1 MASRDPAATLA
12 RAQQQA
18 EIARLRL
25 EAFKARKALTM
36 LKRTYDAARPNQYH
50 PSRGDKR
57 SGDGAMQHAGTR
69 LRELA
74 RYLDENSDIAIAVL
88 DDLTN
93 KAIGNGI
100 GIEPTVKSARGGTLA
115 KGINDALRAMWRAW
129 TDEAIDTRRELPFSE
144 LQRIVFRSFAR
155 DGEVFT
161 RHIEGAAPIR
171 HRGPIPYSLELLE
184 ADYCPMDRWSV
195 TPAPGN
201 RIMHG
206 VELNGWGQA
215 VAFHFL
221 DQHPGDLGLVQSM
234 KFYQT
239 RRIAAD
245 GVTHLKFTRRLGQT
259 RGVTILHGALNRI
272 SDVKDYDE
280 SELIAARVASAFTV
294 AITRS
299 DGFQGDVKVQ
309 DGKRN
314 FELAP
319 GLIIDDLLPGE
330 SVETID
336 SKRPNTAYDNFR
348 TAQVRGVAGA
358 TGTAHS
364 SISRRYDGNYSAQR
378 QEMVESQIAYAVVR
392 RYFVQRWLREVYRR
406 AVDLAVLAGLVDLR
420 GADPASWYSFEPIE
434 PATPWIDPQKEAA
447 ADDLAIKSRVVSRHQ
462 VIRKRG
468 GDPSEVDA
476 QIAADPMR
484 IDTAPPAA
492 SAPAALP
499 TPSASNQGE

>member
-1 MASRDPAATLA
+1 MARDPAATLA
-12 RAQQQA
+12 RAQQAA
-18 EIARLRL
+18 ELARLRL
-25 EAFKARKALTM
+25 EAFKARQALTT

-50 PSRGDKR
+50 PKRGDKR
-57 SGDGAMQHAGTR
+57 SGDATMQHAGTR

-93 KAIGNGI
+93 KAIGTGI
-100 GIEPTVKSARGGTLA
+100 GIEPTVKTTRGALA
-115 KGINDALRAMWRAW
+115 LGANNALRAMWRAW
-129 TDEAIDTRRELPFSE
+129 TSETIDTRRELPFGE
-144 LQRIVFRSFAR
+144 LQRGVFRSFLR

-161 RHIEGAAPIR
+161 RHVEGTAPIK

-184 ADYCPMDRWSV
+184 ADFCPMDRITTV
-195 TPAPGN
+195 AAAGN
-201 RIMHG
+201 RIVHG

-221 DQHPGDLGLVQSM
+221 DHHPGDAELTRLRAL
-234 KFYQT
+234 YDT

-245 GVTHLKFTRRLGQT
+245 GVTHLKYTRRLGQT
-259 RGVTILHGALNRI
+259 RGVTVLHGALNRL

-299 DGFQGDVKVQ
+299 EGFQGDLKVQ
-309 DGKRN
+309 DGRRN

-378 QEMVESQIAYAVVR
+378 QEMVESQIAYTVIR
-392 RYFVQRWLREVYRR
+392 RYFVARWLREVYRR
-406 AVDLAVLAGLVDLR
+406 AVDLAVVTGLVDLR
-420 GADPASWYSFEPIE
+420 GADPASWYTFEPIE
-434 PATPWIDPQKEAA
+434 PATPWIDPAKEAA
-447 ADDLAIKSRVVSRHQ
+447 ADEQAIRARIVSRHQ

-476 QIAADPMR
+476 QIQADPMR
-484 IDTAPPAA
+484 IDTAAPGAPPAVVPLN
-492 SAPAALP
+492 SQ
-499 TPSASNQGE
+499 QGE

>member
-1 MASRDPAATLA
+1 MARDAAATLE
-12 RAQQQA
+12 RAKAQA

-25 EAFKARKALTM
+25 EAFKARRTLAT

-50 PSRGDKR
+50 PKRGDKR
-57 SGDGAMQHAGTR
+57 SGDGVMQHAGTR

-88 DDLTN
+88 DDITN
-93 KAIGNGI
+93 KAIGTGI
-100 GIEPTVKSARGGTLA
+100 GIEPTVKSARGGQLA
-115 KGINDALRAMWRAW
+115 KAINDALRAMWRGW
-129 TDEAIDTRRELPFSE
+129 TDEAVDTSRDLPFGE
-144 LQRIVFRSFAR
+144 LQRAVFRSFIR

-161 RHIEGAAPIR
+161 RHVEGAAPIV

-184 ADYCPMDRWSV
+184 ADYCPMDRWGT
-195 TPAPGN
+195 TPAAGN
-201 RIMHG
+201 RIVHG
-206 VELNGWGQA
+206 VELNGWRQA
-215 VAFHFL
+215 VAYHFL
-221 DQHPGDLGLVQSM
+221 DHHPGDYELHRLRSLLD
-234 KFYQT
+234 T
-239 RRIAAD
+239 RRIAAA
-245 GVTHLKFTRRLGQT
+245 GVTHLKHARRLGQT
-259 RGVTILHGALNRI
+259 RGVTVLHGALNRL
-272 SDVKDYDE
+272 SDIKDYDE
-280 SELIAARVASAFTV
+280 SELIAARVASAFTI

-299 DGFQGDVKVQ
+299 EGFTGNLQVQ
-309 DGKRN
+309 DGRRQ

-378 QEMVESQIAYAVVR
+378 QEMVESAIAYTVIR
-392 RYFVQRWLREVYRR
+392 RYFVARWLREVYRR
-406 AVDLAVLAGLVDLR
+406 AVNLAILAGLVDVR
-420 GADPASWYSFEPIE
+420 GADPASLYNFEPIE

-447 ADDLAIKSRVVSRHQ
+447 ADETAIRSRVVSRHQ
-462 VIRKRG
+462 IIRKRG

-476 QIAADPMR
+476 QIAADPMG
-484 IDTAPPAA
+484 TPAPGPALPAPANVPPALA
-492 SAPAALP
+492 G
-499 TPSASNQGE
+499 NEGE